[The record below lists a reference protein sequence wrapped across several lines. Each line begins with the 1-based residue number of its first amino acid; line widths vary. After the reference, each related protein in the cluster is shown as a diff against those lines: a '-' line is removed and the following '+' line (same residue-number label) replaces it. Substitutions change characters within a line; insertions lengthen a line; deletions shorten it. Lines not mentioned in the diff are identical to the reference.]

1 MSIYI
6 PYYLR
11 TEMSACMDWIAW
23 LILGLATSRREP
35 TVRDCDRLDLYLKH
49 RSGTALLSVPET
61 QNTHSNNLSPGRPL
75 SSKCHAFLGVTGGSQ
90 RSFT

>member
-35 TVRDCDRLDLYLKH
+35 TARDCDRLDLYLQH
-49 RSGTALLSVPET
+49 RSGTALLSVPE
-61 QNTHSNNLSPGRPL
+61 NTKLPQQQPFARSPAEL
-75 SSKCHAFLGVTGGSQ
+75 
-90 RSFT
+90 

>member
-23 LILGLATSRREP
+23 LILGLATSQREP
-35 TVRDCDRLDLYLKH
+35 TARDCDRLDLYLQH
-49 RSGTALLSVPET
+49 RTVPRYYQYQKT

-75 SSKCHAFLGVTGGSQ
+75 SSKCHALLGVTGGSQ